1 MVSQRNFP
9 YISGLSDETLRALR
23 DFIITPKFDLSAIN
37 LESPKGC
44 IAAQHVS
51 DVYRELANV
60 FLLRRVLPK
69 EGDSSAKVLALRASS
84 AVCKLG
90 RHTSPQQ
97 RTVCEAVVQLCLHLN
112 ISPPVLLDLLL
123 DRKPGASGV
132 KMGEPF
138 YRNYKESIIRAC
150 KFQFEEY
157 CARLCSRYLEKI

>member
-1 MVSQRNFP
+1 MCFYCGVCCLKRVILP
-9 YISGLSDETLRALR
+9 
-23 DFIITPKFDLSAIN
+23 PKFLHCAHRPPFVNSVD
-37 LESPKGC
+37 
-44 IAAQHVS
+44 
-51 DVYRELANV
+51 
-60 FLLRRVLPK
+60 
-69 EGDSSAKVLALRASS
+69 
-84 AVCKLG
+84 
-90 RHTSPQQ
+90 TSPPNS

-157 CARLCSRYLEKI
+157 ALACSRYLENIESSSGIVATDIVISVMELATRKRNPHRVRAWRLRGCSAS